1 MPYVTVSTVRGI
13 LDTGQKQAL
22 LERITDL
29 MVEIEGQ
36 GNPEFR
42 RNVWVK
48 IDEQE
53 PAHWSLGGTMP
64 TAEVIAKTFGSIGHD
79 GRRITKAQRP

>member
-1 MPYVTVSTVRGI
+1 MPYITVSTVRGI
-13 LDTGQKQAL
+13 LDIGQKQAL

-42 RNVWVK
+42 KSVWVK
-48 IDEQE
+48 IEEGE
-53 PAHWSLGGTMP
+53 PANWSLGGMKP
-64 TAEVIAKTFGSIGHD
+64 TAEMIATTFGPIGHD
-79 GRRITKAQRP
+79 GRRLAKA